1 MLFPDGQVFVLGG
14 GRELGGGRGQIAL
27 AIWRF
32 GHLKGKTMK
41 SHVINEKLNNMTT
54 FVNLRKCHSTSIW

>member
-1 MLFPDGQVFVLGG
+1 MTKSSCWVEDGSWV
-14 GRELGGGRGQIAL
+14 EGRGQIAL

-41 SHVINEKLNNMTT
+41 SHVINEKRNTGYDY
-54 FVNLRKCHSTSIW
+54 VRQPEEVS